1 MEKAAWQASGHSR
14 ERKAD
19 SAVCAPK
26 LPTPGPSAAPSSV
39 PPPQSRL
46 SLSPR
51 PLGPF
56 TQAGSEPEPSCT
68 TGPGHGQVSIEDALP
83 PKPALSTRRSRSRE
97 AQVSEGVEPA
107 RGAHGWLHWVWLR
120 GKASVSGEWINPAWP
135 EGCTEAWGS
144 GRERGPRRGWVLR
157 THQGA
162 LGFRQELSKLGEQ
175 VLLAAEEVGHLS
187 EHLLF
192 RHASE
197 GTALCA
203 QLLLL

>member
-1 MEKAAWQASGHSR
+1 MVNVMLRESSFNFFLKAVKFARKEKEEEEMEKAAWQASGHSR
-14 ERKAD
+14 ERKVD

-51 PLGPF
+51 PLGPS

-97 AQVSEGVEPA
+97 ALWRTCSRSVRAWS
-107 RGAHGWLHWVWLR
+107 LHA
-120 GKASVSGEWINPAWP
+120 GPMG
-135 EGCTEAWGS
+135 GCTGCGFGGKPVSLGS
-144 GRERGPRRGWVLR
+144 G
-157 THQGA
+157 
-162 LGFRQELSKLGEQ
+162 
-175 VLLAAEEVGHLS
+175 
-187 EHLLF
+187 
-192 RHASE
+192 
-197 GTALCA
+197 
-203 QLLLL
+203 